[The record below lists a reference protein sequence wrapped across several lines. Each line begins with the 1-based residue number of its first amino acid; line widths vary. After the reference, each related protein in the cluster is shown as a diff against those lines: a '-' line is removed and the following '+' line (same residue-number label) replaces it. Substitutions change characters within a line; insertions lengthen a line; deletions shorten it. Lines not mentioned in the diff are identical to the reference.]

1 MKLGLV
7 PASASPSHHQQS
19 LVNYLHGVAELLR
32 SSESLGKEIAS
43 ELHPDKRTGHFQRLY
58 TFANL
63 RKALFHMPEIR
74 TCPTSQHLAA
84 SQPKRKR
91 ILGGQHDRSFGD
103 WIGGLCVSAHHV
115 HSCQKR

>member
-7 PASASPSHHQQS
+7 PASAGPSHHQQI
-19 LVNYLHGVAELLR
+19 LVNQLHGIGEMLGFG
-32 SSESLGKEIAS
+32 ESLGEEIAS
-43 ELHPDKRTGHFQRLY
+43 ELPPDKRTGRFQRLY

-63 RKALFHMPEIR
+63 SKSLFHMPEIR

-103 WIGGLCVSAHHV
+103 RISGLCVSAHHV
-115 HSCQKR
+115 

>member
-1 MKLGLV
+1 M
-7 PASASPSHHQQS
+7 
-19 LVNYLHGVAELLR
+19 LR
-32 SSESLGKEIAS
+32 FGESLGEEIAS

-63 RKALFHMPEIR
+63 RKSLFHMSEIR

-91 ILGGQHDRSFGD
+91 KGITKAVRMPQLLGE
-103 WIGGLCVSAHHV
+103 V
-115 HSCQKR
+115 HRIPAKCQPAIDISEQRRREC